1 MSDDEHHDVHFE
13 SADAGASKTFP
24 MQAGSI
30 RKNGHIVIKNRP
42 CKVVDVSTSKTGKHG
57 HAKCHFVA
65 VDIFTNKK
73 VEDLTPSSHN
83 CDVPHVS
90 RTEYTLIDISDDGF
104 CSLMLESGETKDDLT
119 LPSGTDELDKLA
131 IQIKADFDEGKEL
144 IVAVL
149 SVSYS
154 YFIQLRSSKI
164 ISLIFLTLVTGGG
177 GGGSFFSI
185 ESKLKKM
192 AGMIYF

>member
-1 MSDDEHHDVHFE
+1 
-13 SADAGASKTFP
+13 
-24 MQAGSI
+24 
-30 RKNGHIVIKNRP
+30 
-42 CKVVDVSTSKTGKHG
+42 
-57 HAKCHFVA
+57 
-65 VDIFTNKK
+65 
-73 VEDLTPSSHN
+73 
-83 CDVPHVS
+83 
-90 RTEYTLIDISDDGF
+90 
-104 CSLMLESGETKDDLT
+104 
-119 LPSGTDELDKLA
+119 LA

-185 ESKLKKM
+185 ESKLEKM

>member
-13 SADAGASKTFP
+13 SADAGASKTYP

-131 IQIKADFDEGKEL
+131 IQIKQDFDEGKEL

-149 SVSYS
+149 SVSS
-154 YFIQLRSSKI
+154 RSFCNVGFAMGEEMICGVKA
-164 ISLIFLTLVTGGG
+164 VTN
-177 GGGSFFSI
+177 
-185 ESKLKKM
+185 
-192 AGMIYF
+192 